1 MTLRLSTLR
10 NLTMKRETYTIYSER
25 EGTRALFLR
34 GVNGAD
40 ALVAAER
47 LRKSGNVPVVYSERD
62 NQRIYC

>member
-1 MTLRLSTLR
+1 
-10 NLTMKRETYTIYSER
+10 MKRETYTIYSER